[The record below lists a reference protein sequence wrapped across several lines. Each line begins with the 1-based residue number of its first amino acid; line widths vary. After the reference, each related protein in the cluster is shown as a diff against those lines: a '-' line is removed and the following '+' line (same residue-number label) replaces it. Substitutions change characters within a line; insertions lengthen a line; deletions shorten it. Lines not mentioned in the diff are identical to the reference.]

1 MVGWGRWSCIN
12 PACCFSCP
20 WAATL
25 CTWVWGQPWALCSN
39 AWGPGKREFQS
50 LYQGNTDH
58 CPKNL
63 LLFGAER
70 ARVSPRAAGRK
81 SFIQSV
87 REIPENWISSSLFF
101 ILLNFTFHAVFEQ
114 QALAFPLT
122 VMTHLRRTAAK
133 GRYKC
138 LSGMGKTAPSKYPS
152 TPLALGTSYSTTN
165 TEAVKVGKT
174 FCYAALVFCLL
185 QSICFSLVSLIS
197 IIYGFKDTISCRCGR
212 NRTTNSKLIAP
223 SVFWLKCPF
232 QRGKHNTSPSPC
244 TDVLHS

>member
-1 MVGWGRWSCIN
+1 MSHGGAGTVTMQKPCLLFLLPTSSHPVYVGLG
-12 PACCFSCP
+12 
-20 WAATL
+20 AAV
-25 CTWVWGQPWALCSN
+25 CLCSN

-70 ARVSPRAAGRK
+70 ARVSPKAAVRK

-87 REIPENWISSSLFF
+87 REIPENWISSPLFS
-101 ILLNFTFHAVFEQ
+101 ILLNFIFHAVFEQ

-138 LSGMGKTAPSKYPS
+138 LSGMGKTAPSKHPS
-152 TPLALGTSYSTTN
+152 TPLALSTSYSTTT

-174 FCYAALVFCLL
+174 FYYAALFFCLL
-185 QSICFSLVSLIS
+185 RSVCFSPVSLIS
-197 IIYGFKDTISCRCGR
+197 IIYGFKDTISCRCRR
-212 NRTTNSKLIAP
+212 NKTTNSKLIAP
-223 SVFWLKCPF
+223 SVF
-232 QRGKHNTSPSPC
+232 
-244 TDVLHS
+244 